1 MEPTSRGYKHTA
13 QTKPEEQ
20 GPLKLTTP
28 LAPQVS
34 YSQTK
39 MTYLVSQDGPIPVLW
54 LHGCPRLSLY
64 ELVLMESGQPST
76 KHRATPLN
84 QVSIKTAFNET

>member
-1 MEPTSRGYKHTA
+1 MGPTSRGYKHTA

-39 MTYLVSQDGPIPVLW
+39 NDLISKLRPSHSSLVVAW
-54 LHGCPRLSLY
+54 LSLVVA
-64 ELVLMESGQPST
+64 L
-76 KHRATPLN
+76 
-84 QVSIKTAFNET
+84 